1 MRVAVLHPQTAFV
14 RGGAETHAE
23 SLVRALKT
31 AGHAVDL
38 VQIAGKWYPP

>member
-23 SLVRALKT
+23 SLVKALKAARALLRWFV
-31 AGHAVDL
+31 AGF
-38 VQIAGKWYPP
+38 W

>member
-23 SLVRALKT
+23 GLVRALRA
-31 AGHAVDL
+31 AGHEAYV
-38 VQIAGKWYPP
+38 VQNAG

>member
-23 SLVRALKT
+23 GLGNGT
-31 AGHAVDL
+31 HAVL
-38 VQIAGKWYPP
+38 ALPLERAAGDA